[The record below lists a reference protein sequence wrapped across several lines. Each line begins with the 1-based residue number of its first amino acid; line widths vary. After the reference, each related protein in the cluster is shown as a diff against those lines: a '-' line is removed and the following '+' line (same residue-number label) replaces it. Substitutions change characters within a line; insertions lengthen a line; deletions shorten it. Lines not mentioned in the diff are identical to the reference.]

1 MQSGESMVR
10 REFLLAAA
18 VRAAYR
24 AKGEKPTRIEDISRN
39 LFSLSQ
45 SGINLGEI
53 SLKRVPGGFYSED
66 VEILVGHFLDAN
78 FAIRRSPVQLT
89 KEGEKVLDTIIHQ
102 EKKKNPEGVRKI
114 EAVLGKLG

>member
-1 MQSGESMVR
+1 MVR
-10 REFLLAAA
+10 REFLHAAA

-89 KEGEKVLDTIIHQ
+89 RKARRFGILLSIKKRRKTLKES
-102 EKKKNPEGVRKI
+102 
-114 EAVLGKLG
+114 GKSKLPCANLAEPN

>member
-1 MQSGESMVR
+1 MQSEESMIR

-24 AKGEKPTRIEDISRN
+24 QSTKDEKPTRIEDISRN

-53 SLKRVPGGFYSED
+53 SLKRIPGGRFYSED
-66 VEILVGHFLDAN
+66 VEILVGHFLD
-78 FAIRRSPVQLT
+78 
-89 KEGEKVLDTIIHQ
+89 G
-102 EKKKNPEGVRKI
+102 
-114 EAVLGKLG
+114 